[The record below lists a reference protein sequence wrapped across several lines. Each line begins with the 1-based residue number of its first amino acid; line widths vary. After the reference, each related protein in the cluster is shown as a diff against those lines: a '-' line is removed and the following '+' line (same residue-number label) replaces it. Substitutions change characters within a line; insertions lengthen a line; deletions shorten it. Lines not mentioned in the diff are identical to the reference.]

1 MLHRGDDEDDP
12 DAKALAAA
20 MGMSGTQLNISAMM
34 RSLYGEGAEWRE
46 GDELAS
52 LDFLE
57 PLNSL
62 MAIGTLVARSDEGAG
77 LGEIAIKSLPA
88 LMNAMSELSVMRTL
102 RTIINTNTY
111 YTPDSGLGVED
122 EDWDR
127 LLTVSLNVALSGA
140 TGFVPAP
147 VRQLAQA
154 TDSSNRDA
162 YSERDVWAKTAA
174 QIKNTI
180 PGLRETLPEKL
191 TNFGEPKPAENAFLR
206 AVNAFLMPGAVST
219 YKPSSAAD
227 ELADVYGSTDDANIY
242 PDRNAPYKLT
252 ITSDGEKTE
261 YALTPEERS
270 TYQRV
275 RGQLSEELIDAARA
289 SSAYQQGSA
298 VEKAEMLTAAK
309 NYANYVAKKACLAA
323 RGVEYSDATYENYG
337 EMLRSG
343 VDLSSYLAYSAVR
356 NDLEADKDENGDTI
370 SGTKK
375 AKTLDLIGSL
385 DMGSEQKSVL
395 YFKAYPDEQD
405 DFDDLGIDFD
415 EYYTYSRAMC
425 TLTGDKDANGKTISG

>member
-1 MLHRGDDEDDP
+1 M
-12 DAKALAAA
+12 
-20 MGMSGTQLNISAMM
+20 
-34 RSLYGEGAEWRE
+34 
-46 GDELAS
+46 
-52 LDFLE
+52 
-57 PLNSL
+57 
-62 MAIGTLVARSDEGAG
+62 
-77 LGEIAIKSLPA
+77 
-88 LMNAMSELSVMRTL
+88 
-102 RTIINTNTY
+102 
-111 YTPDSGLGVED
+111 
-122 EDWDR
+122 
-127 LLTVSLNVALSGA
+127 
-140 TGFVPAP
+140 
-147 VRQLAQA
+147 
-154 TDSSNRDA
+154 
-162 YSERDVWAKTAA
+162 
-174 QIKNTI
+174 
-180 PGLRETLPEKL
+180 LRETLPEKL

-206 AVNAFLMPGAVST
+206 AVNAFLMPGVVST

-323 RGVEYSDATYENYG
+323 RGVEYSDATYENYD

-343 VDLSSYLAYSAVR
+343 VDLSSYLAYNAVR

-375 AKTLDLIGSL
+375 AKTLDQIWYRKHWGSTGHEL
-385 DMGSEQKSVL
+385 GAEIHAVL
-395 YFKAYPDEQD
+395 QS
-405 DFDDLGIDFD
+405 I
-415 EYYTYSRAMC
+415 SR
-425 TLTGDKDANGKTISG
+425 